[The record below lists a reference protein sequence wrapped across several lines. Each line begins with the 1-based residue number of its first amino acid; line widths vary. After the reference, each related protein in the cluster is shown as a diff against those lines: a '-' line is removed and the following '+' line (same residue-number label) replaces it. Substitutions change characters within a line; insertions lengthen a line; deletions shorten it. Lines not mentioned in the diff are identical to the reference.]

1 MRLVST
7 LEYEALLHLDQMIRL
22 AIIRPD
28 CGDLLAV
35 AIQALDKVRADE
47 GIEQAVVPEQDTA
60 HDVRQISGLAQAMIN
75 RAMDER

>member
-35 AIQALDKVRADE
+35 AIQALVKVRADE

-60 HDVRQISGLAQAMIN
+60 HDVRQISGLAQAMIK

>member
-60 HDVRQISGLAQAMIN
+60 HDVRQISGLAQAMIK